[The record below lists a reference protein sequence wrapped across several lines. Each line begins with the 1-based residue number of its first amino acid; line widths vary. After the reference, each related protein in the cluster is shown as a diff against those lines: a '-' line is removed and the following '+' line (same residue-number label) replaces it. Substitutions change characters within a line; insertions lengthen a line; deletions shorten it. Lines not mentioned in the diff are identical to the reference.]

1 MPIDYPPVFINNYL
15 AEKITQ
21 GLPEYFN
28 ADPQE
33 ESEYP
38 LRFFPT
44 QPTSIDTLTEEFP
57 EASENVFAVYDRMFR
72 MRRGPFPHCRTEQL
86 LYYFYKTSGGID
98 ALIETTQEVAR
109 LLDDGD
115 ESAEDVNVWIKEK
128 WNDNP
133 GFSFAPRKTA
143 VSLRSISEDVAELT
157 TPKSH
162 GISVGDQIVVSGVGS
177 AFNSNPESAG
187 ILSAKDA
194 LARAKSS
201 GNEEDIADAKKNLLL
216 AIQEDETFV
225 VTEVPSST
233 KLRYAK
239 TNIDV
244 TEFAAPSG
252 ATVGIAHPTARFG
265 SGAGAKDFFLPK
277 FQEFKIYQLEEAR
290 DIIDFGT
297 ARTYAGNKIIIE
309 YVWHKSAPIKR

>member
-15 AEKITQ
+15 AEKITE

-98 ALIETTQEVAR
+98 ALIETTQEVAS

-115 ESAEDVNVWIKEK
+115 ESAEDVNVWIKGK
-128 WNDNP
+128 AASSP
-133 GFSFAPRKTA
+133 GDSVTRTSVVFTDKKLEENVVT
-143 VSLRSISEDVAELT
+143 LT
-157 TPKSH
+157 TENSH
-162 GISVGDQIVVSGVGS
+162 ALKTGDQIIVKETNTITGAPTSFAGEFTVLSTPTPKKLTYSKSGINVSERS
-177 AFNSNPESAG
+177 AQG
-187 ILSAKDA
+187 
-194 LARAKSS
+194 
-201 GNEEDIADAKKNLLL
+201 
-216 AIQEDETFV
+216 
-225 VTEVPSST
+225 
-233 KLRYAK
+233 
-239 TNIDV
+239 
-244 TEFAAPSG
+244 G
-252 ATVGIAHPTARFG
+252 ATVGQAHPTVRFG

-309 YVWHKSAPIKR
+309 YVWHKSAPIKK

>member
-15 AEKITQ
+15 AEKITE

-128 WNDNP
+128 YTSSP
-133 GFSFAPRKTA
+133 GNFVAQRKVP
-143 VSLRSISEDVAELT
+143 VSSRSLSSNVAELT
-157 TPKSH
+157 TSRSH
-162 GISVGDQIVVSGVGS
+162 GISVGDQIAVSGVGS
-177 AFNSNPESAG
+177 AFNTDPSEA
-187 ILSAKDA
+187 
-194 LARAKSS
+194 
-201 GNEEDIADAKKNLLL
+201 
-216 AIQEDETFV
+216 FV
-225 VTEVPSST
+225 VTSVPSNT

-239 TNIDV
+239 VNVDV
-244 TEFAAPSG
+244 AEFTAPAG

>member
-21 GLPEYFN
+21 GLPEYFS
-28 ADPQE
+28 ADPQD

-57 EASENVFAVYDRMFR
+57 AASENVFAIYDRMFR
-72 MRRGPFPHCRTEQL
+72 MRRGAFPHCRTEQL

-98 ALIETTQEVAR
+98 ALIETTQEVAS

-115 ESAEDVNVWIKEK
+115 ESAEDVNVWIKGKAVSSPGDSVTRTSVSFINKKLEEGVVTLTTEK
-128 WNDNP
+128 GHGLKTGDRIIVKETNTITGAP
-133 GFSFAPRKTA
+133 TSFAGEFTVLSTP
-143 VSLRSISEDVAELT
+143 
-157 TPKSH
+157 TPKK
-162 GISVGDQIVVSGVGS
+162 
-177 AFNSNPESAG
+177 
-187 ILSAKDA
+187 LTY
-194 LARAKSS
+194 AKS
-201 GNEEDIADAKKNLLL
+201 G
-216 AIQEDETFV
+216 
-225 VTEVPSST
+225 
-233 KLRYAK
+233 
-239 TNIDV
+239 IDV
-244 TEFAAPSG
+244 SERSSQGG
-252 ATVGIAHPTARFG
+252 ATVGLAHPTVRFG
-265 SGAGAKDFFLPK
+265 SGTGAKDFFLPK

-297 ARTYAGNKIIIE
+297 ARTYAGNKLIIE